1 MILKSN
7 KSKFISVVLAGM
19 LLATGLNAQT
29 DNCITKKFSMKISEE
44 VVLRDVLNQF
54 ADMCEFSIVSKD
66 DFSDK
71 ELSKTIS
78 GINIKN
84 MSLTEV
90 LNIFL
95 NEKNLGYEFS
105 NNVLKVSSLQT
116 KVFKIDYI
124 TSVRAGKAVTK
135 ASVDAAPT
143 EVGGGSGS
151 SSDDSTTKATDNQIE
166 TTEKF
171 DFWANLSTELKAILN
186 NTSERVIAPDP
197 IINPNSGLVTITGTP
212 SQLKRAEA
220 YINEMQK
227 RLKKQVVIDVSIINV
242 TLNSK
247 SQRGVNWSK
256 FQLGFGIGKNP
267 NVTSNFP
274 GNLSWGNR
282 GNGLSDGFSK
292 VLNIAA
298 NLNFNID
305 GLLNFLDTNG
315 KAKVVSNPKVT
326 TLNNQQALIS
336 VGQTVNY
343 QVKESTN
350 SASGDNAGATVA
362 QNYTQYSIF
371 VGILLNLLPEVSD
384 DNKIMLRI
392 NPSLSNFKNPAD
404 ENAPTGSTTNSVTG
418 ETTQNVRSVAPDTI
432 QKKLSTV
439 VHVNSGDT
447 IILGGLIG
455 QRNSKE
461 HTRVPILADIPIIGG
476 VFRSTD
482 DNIETQELIFVITP
496 RVVDLDEHKNVGQS
510 LKDLGFSK
518 TTYDRQ

>member
-1 MILKSN
+1 M
-7 KSKFISVVLAGM
+7 
-19 LLATGLNAQT
+19 
-29 DNCITKKFSMKISEE
+29 
-44 VVLRDVLNQF
+44 R
-54 ADMCEFSIVSKD
+54 
-66 DFSDK
+66 
-71 ELSKTIS
+71 
-78 GINIKN
+78 
-84 MSLTEV
+84 
-90 LNIFL
+90 
-95 NEKNLGYEFS
+95 
-105 NNVLKVSSLQT
+105 
-116 KVFKIDYI
+116 
-124 TSVRAGKAVTK
+124 
-135 ASVDAAPT
+135 
-143 EVGGGSGS
+143 
-151 SSDDSTTKATDNQIE
+151 
-166 TTEKF
+166 
-171 DFWANLSTELKAILN
+171 
-186 NTSERVIAPDP
+186 
-197 IINPNSGLVTITGTP
+197 
-212 SQLKRAEA
+212 
-220 YINEMQK
+220 
-227 RLKKQVVIDVSIINV
+227 
-242 TLNSK
+242 
-247 SQRGVNWSK
+247 RGVNWSK